1 MSFSTSL
8 SGVNA
13 AQQTMDVVS
22 NNIVNAGTIGF
33 KKGETEF
40 AEIYAS
46 SLQDSGQSSGQ
57 GVALTTIRSD
67 FSQGEFSFTTSA
79 LDLAIDGSGM
89 FVLSDGDETLYTR
102 AGSFRIDGEGF
113 VVTTNGARVQGFQ
126 PDNDGVI
133 TPAIGD
139 LQISLALMQPKATGE
154 VVFSGNLDTRTE
166 AALTPFSAGDTDTY
180 NFSTSTTIYDSTG
193 TPHQLDIYFAKAAE
207 PDGTYNVYAT
217 IDGEVQP
224 ESASMTF
231 DGTGALTA
239 GSDQQLDI
247 LGFTPL
253 GADPQ
258 TFTIDLAATSG
269 LGADSSTETLS
280 QNGFK
285 PGEVVSFEFD
295 ETGTVYAQYTN
306 GEIRA
311 MGQLLLASFINPSAL
326 SPAGNTQYR
335 ESEGSGLAVTGRP
348 SSGSRG
354 YIRPSALEVSNVDIT
369 QELLALLEA
378 QRNFQSSAQAIQNE
392 DEMSQSIL
400 NIP

>member
-1 MSFSTSL
+1 
-8 SGVNA
+8 
-13 AQQTMDVVS
+13 
-22 NNIVNAGTIGF
+22 
-33 KKGETEF
+33 
-40 AEIYAS
+40 
-46 SLQDSGQSSGQ
+46 
-57 GVALTTIRSD
+57 
-67 FSQGEFSFTTSA
+67 
-79 LDLAIDGSGM
+79 
-89 FVLSDGDETLYTR
+89 
-102 AGSFRIDGEGF
+102 
-113 VVTTNGARVQGFQ
+113 
-126 PDNDGVI
+126 
-133 TPAIGD
+133 
-139 LQISLALMQPKATGE
+139 
-154 VVFSGNLDTRTE
+154 
-166 AALTPFSAGDTDTY
+166 
-180 NFSTSTTIYDSTG
+180 
-193 TPHQLDIYFAKAAE
+193 
-207 PDGTYNVYAT
+207 
-217 IDGEVQP
+217 
-224 ESASMTF
+224 MTF

-295 ETGTVYAQYTN
+295 DTGTVYAQYTN

-311 MGQLLLASFINPSAL
+311 MGQLLLANFINPSAL

-369 QELLALLEA
+369 QELLALIEA

-400 NIP
+400 NIL

>member
-1 MSFSTSL
+1 MAFNTSL

-13 AQQTMDVVS
+13 AQQTMNVVS

-33 KKGETEF
+33 KKGSTEF
-40 AEIYAS
+40 AEIFAS
-46 SLQDSGQSSGQ
+46 SQADAGASAGQ

-89 FVLSDGDETLYTR
+89 FVLRDGNETLYTR
-102 AGSFRIDGEGF
+102 AGSFRIDGEGY
-113 VVTTNGARVQGFQ
+113 VVTNAGTRVQGFQ
-126 PDNDGVI
+126 PDQDGVI

-139 LQISLALMQPKATGE
+139 LQISLDLMQPTATTTVE
-154 VVFSGNLDTRTE
+154 FTGNLDTRTE
-166 AALTPFSAGDTDTY
+166 VALTPFSSGDTDTY
-180 NFSTSTTIYDSTG
+180 NFSTSTTIFDSTG

-217 IDGEVQP
+217 IDGDLQP
-224 ESASMTF
+224 ESAALTF

-239 GSDQQLDI
+239 ESEQQLDI
-247 LGFTPL
+247 LTFTPL

-258 TFTIDLAATSG
+258 TFTIDLSGTSG
-269 LGADSSTETLS
+269 LGAESSTQTLS

-295 ETGTVYAQYTN
+295 DTGTVYAQYTN
-306 GEIRA
+306 GEVRA
-311 MGQLLLASFINPSAL
+311 MGQVILASFVNPSAL
-326 SPAGNTQYR
+326 TPAGNTNYKA
-335 ESEGSGLAVTGRP
+335 SDGSGLPTFGQP
-348 SSGSRG
+348 STASRG

-369 QELLALLEA
+369 QELLALIEA

-400 NIP
+400 NIL